1 MRILT
6 FLLLFLS
13 AQLSFA
19 QVAAPP
25 QIAADTWLLVDFSTA
40 QPLVEHDA
48 DRRIEPASLTKLMTA
63 YLTFAALKEGR
74 ITRDQQVPVSEKAWK
89 MIGSRM
95 FIEPRKPV
103 TVEQL
108 VQGMIIQSGN
118 DACVALAELIA
129 GSEESFVGLMN
140 REAERL
146 GMKNTHFMNT
156 TGLPDPQHL
165 TTARD
170 LAILAASIIRDFPEF
185 YPTYAQKEF
194 VYNGI
199 KQSNRNRLLW
209 LDPTVDGVK
218 TGHTD
223 SAGYCLISSAKRGER
238 RLIAVLTGASSEASR
253 AEESLKLLNH
263 GFLFFD
269 TVRLYEAGKPV
280 SELPVWMGETDTL
293 QAGFLADFVM
303 SVPKDQAQN
312 LRFDLASMQPV
323 TAPIQ
328 KGQAV
333 GTLKVSLDGREL
345 GQYPVVALHDVPL
358 AGWFG
363 RTWDALR
370 LWIKSL

>member
-323 TAPIQ
+323 TAPSQ

>member
-1 MRILT
+1 MRIVT
-6 FLLLFLS
+6 FLFLFLT
-13 AQLSFA
+13 AQLAFA
-19 QVAAPP
+19 QGSAPP
-25 QIAADTWLLVDFSTA
+25 QIAADTWLLVDVATG
-40 QPLVEHDA
+40 QPLIEHDA
-48 DRRIEPASLTKLMTA
+48 GRRIEPASLTKLMTA

-74 ITRDQQVPVSEKAWK
+74 ITGDQQVPVSEKAWK

-95 FIEPRKPV
+95 FIEPRRPV
-103 TVEQL
+103 TVDEL
-108 VQGMIIQSGN
+108 VRGVIVQSGN

-129 GSEESFVGLMN
+129 GSEEGFVQLMN
-140 REAERL
+140 QEAERL
-146 GMKNTHFMNT
+146 GMRDTRFMNA

-165 TTARD
+165 TTGRD
-170 LAILAASIIRDFPEF
+170 LALLTSAIMRDFPEY
-185 YPTYAQKEF
+185 YPIYSQKEF
-194 VYNGI
+194 TYNEI

-238 RLIAVLTGASSEASR
+238 RLISVVTGASSEASR

-269 TVRLYEAGKPV
+269 TVRLYEAGRSV
-280 SELPVWMGETDTL
+280 SEMPVWKGETDTL
-293 QAGFLADFVM
+293 QTGFLSDLVM
-303 SVPKDQAQN
+303 SVPKAQAEN
-312 LRFDLASMQPV
+312 LKFDLASMQPV
-323 TAPIQ
+323 TAPVQ
-328 KGQAV
+328 KGQQV
-333 GTLKVSLDGREL
+333 GTLTVSLDGREL
-345 GQYPVVALHDVPL
+345 GKYPVVALQDVPL

>member
-280 SELPVWMGETDTL
+280 SELPVWKGETDTL

>member
-1 MRILT
+1 MRLVT
-6 FLLLFLS
+6 FLILFLS
-13 AQLSFA
+13 AQLSFGQA
-19 QVAAPP
+19 SAPPQVAAN
-25 QIAADTWLLVDFSTA
+25 TWLLLDYVTG

-74 ITRDQQVPVSEKAWK
+74 ITPEQQVPVSEKAWK

-108 VQGMIIQSGN
+108 VQGMIVQSGN

-129 GSEESFVGLMN
+129 GSEEGFVQLMN

-146 GMKNTHFMNT
+146 GMTSTRFMNT
-156 TGLPDPQHL
+156 TGLPHPEHL

-170 LAILAASIIRDFPEF
+170 LGILAAAIIRDFPAF
-185 YPTYAQKEF
+185 YPTYSQKEF
-194 VYNGI
+194 TYNDI
-199 KQSNRNRLLW
+199 KQPNRNRLLW
-209 LDPTVDGVK
+209 VDPTVDGVK
-218 TGHTD
+218 TGHTE
-223 SAGYCLISSAKRGER
+223 SAGYCLIASAQRGER
-238 RLIAVLTGASSEASR
+238 RLISVLTGAASEAGR

-280 SELPVWMGETDTL
+280 SSLPVWKGEADTL
-293 QAGFLADFVM
+293 DAGFLNDLVL
-303 SVPKDQAQN
+303 SVPKDQAAQ
-312 LRFDLASMQPV
+312 LQFDLASVQPV
-323 TAPIQ
+323 TAPVT
-328 KGQAV
+328 KGQQVA
-333 GTLKVSLDGREL
+333 TLRISLAGESI
-345 GQYPVVALHDVPL
+345 GEYPVRALHDVPE
-358 AGWFG
+358 AGLIG
-363 RTWDALR
+363 RSWDALR